1 MKLSLKKWCL
11 DCVMAGHVMIIMLL
25 YLFLWKASSLQLPI
39 GSEEAL
45 FMLVS
50 PVFFGLI
57 HQYSCLLASL
67 FFLGLIHAKLQRVHM
82 HDGVPLASSIIYY
95 SVSFLFWGFNPCKL
109 QRVHMH
115 DGVSLASSI
124 TYLIVFP
131 SFSWV

>member
-25 YLFLWKASSLQLPI
+25 YLFLWKANSLQLPI

-50 PVFFGLI
+50 PPVFFGLI

-67 FFLGLIHAKLQRVHM
+67 FF
-82 HDGVPLASSIIYY
+82 
-95 SVSFLFWGFNPCKL
+95 
-109 QRVHMH
+109 
-115 DGVSLASSI
+115 
-124 TYLIVFP
+124 
-131 SFSWV
+131 WV